1 MSTLALARASV
12 RPRRSPSQSPT
23 ESGSGVAC
31 AATRTARAVRRRIAL
46 GLLLA
51 PLSLAAHARAPW
63 GSAQTL
69 ERDYAPARVVYDVDA
84 ADAAAL
90 ARVLDRVSYL
100 NKVYE
105 ANPFDSSIVVVVHGE
120 AIPLFGI
127 RDLDRYREVME
138 RAQSLTRSGPIEF
151 RICRAD
157 AAMRGYAPSD
167 LHGFAQMVPMA
178 DAEIVRLQNDGYA
191 YMR

>member
-1 MSTLALARASV
+1 MRASSAARA
-12 RPRRSPSQSPT
+12 
-23 ESGSGVAC
+23 
-31 AATRTARAVRRRIAL
+31 RRRRLGAL
-46 GLLLA
+46 LLLA
-51 PLSLAAHARAPW
+51 PLCAAAQTAAPW
-63 GSAQTL
+63 GGARSL
-69 ERDYAPARVVYDVDA
+69 ERSYAPGRAVYDVDA
-84 ADAAAL
+84 ADASAL

-100 NKVYE
+100 NKVWE
-105 ANPFDSSIVVVVHGE
+105 ADPFASSIVVVVHGD

-127 RDLDRYREVME
+127 RDFERHREVME

-157 AAMRGYAPSD
+157 AAMRGYSPSD

-178 DAEIVRLQNDGYA
+178 DAEIVRLQEAGYA

>member
-1 MSTLALARASV
+1 MLAPGAAR
-12 RPRRSPSQSPT
+12 T
-23 ESGSGVAC
+23 
-31 AATRTARAVRRRIAL
+31 RRRWLGAL
-46 GLLLA
+46 LLLA
-51 PLSLAAHARAPW
+51 PLCVAARTTAPW
-63 GSAQTL
+63 GSAETL
-69 ERDYAPARVVYDVDA
+69 ERSYAPARAVYDVDA
-84 ADAAAL
+84 GDAVAF

-100 NKVYE
+100 NKVWE
-105 ANPFDSSIVVVVHGE
+105 ADPFASSIVVVVHGD

-127 RDLDRYREVME
+127 RDFERHREAME

-157 AAMRGYAPSD
+157 AAMRGYAPAD

-178 DAEIVRLQNDGYA
+178 DAEIVRLQNEGYA